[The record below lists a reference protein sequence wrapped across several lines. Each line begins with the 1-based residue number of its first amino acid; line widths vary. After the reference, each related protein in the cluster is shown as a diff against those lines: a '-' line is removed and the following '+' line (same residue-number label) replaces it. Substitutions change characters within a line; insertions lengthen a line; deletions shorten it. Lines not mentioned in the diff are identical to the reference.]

1 MKFPLLSLLGLA
13 GSALS
18 SSAAAAAAAEPPT
31 AAILFTI
38 PASHAVPNPNAL
50 TAATRATLSA
60 RGGPSL
66 SAPLTASN
74 GFVFPRVPPGSYL
87 LDVHSGSHAFAPLRV
102 DVAPAGAGIGA
113 ASAGRKQEPQ
123 RLAISAWETFRGN
136 DWGNKGEAARRAE
149 DGGGAFEVRC
159 LGRKEYYMERSS
171 FSVLSILKNPM
182 ILLAMVSMGIFL
194 GMPYLLENMDPEVRA
209 EFESRQKSNPMS
221 AVLGG
226 GGQPGGGFD
235 MAAFLAGSN
244 NNGPKREDAGT
255 PPPQSSTGNGGGKKN
270 QRR

>member
-194 GMPYLLENMDPEVRA
+194 GMPYLLENSKLIPPFSRSPTACISLATLHVTDSCHPLLSGPRSPRRVRVPA
-209 EFESRQKSNPMS
+209 EE
-221 AVLGG
+221 
-226 GGQPGGGFD
+226 QPDERG
-235 MAAFLAGSN
+235 AG
-244 NNGPKREDAGT
+244 
-255 PPPQSSTGNGGGKKN
+255 
-270 QRR
+270 RRRPARRRL

>member
-1 MKFPLLSLLGLA
+1 MKFSLLPLLGLA

-18 SSAAAAAAAEPPT
+18 SASAAAAEPPT
-31 AAILFTI
+31 AAVLVTI
-38 PASHAVPNPNAL
+38 PASHAIPNPNAL
-50 TAATRATLSA
+50 AAATRATLSA
-60 RGGPSL
+60 RGGPRL
-66 SAPLTASN
+66 SAPLTAAN

-87 LDVHSGSHAFAPLRV
+87 LDVHSASHAFAPLRV
-102 DVAPAGAGIGA
+102 DVAPAGAGVG
-113 ASAGRKQEPQ
+113 ASAGRKQGEQ
-123 RLAISAWETFRGN
+123 QQQQLAVSAWETFRGN

-149 DGGGAFEVRC
+149 DAGAFEVRC

-209 EFESRQKSNPMS
+209 EFEARQKSNPMS
-221 AVLGG
+221 SVLGG

-244 NNGPKREDAGT
+244 NGPKREDAST
-255 PPPQSSTGNGGGKKN
+255 PPPQPSAGNGGGKKN